1 MRVRKPPELGPTRT
15 GYSMEVFYYNGNA
28 TTLYEMSDDSW
39 MTEEGAS
46 YYEGMNGV
54 LHCTGNGPDLY
65 VTAPELG

>member
-1 MRVRKPPELGPTRT
+1 
-15 GYSMEVFYYNGNA
+15 MEVFYYNGNA